1 MSKYRLSCPPPGT
14 TVWPGVS
21 ISFQLSGEGSPLRQ
35 LAYPQNLVNRLSA
48 RQCRGR
54 VRRRKVF
61 LGSRHALLSTR
72 TRTSTRV
79 PPLSRLACS
88 RAQARFFVRWNVNS
102 DEDACKLQTRTFRV
116 TPSTTCLPV
125 EHSFCTV
132 RRIFR
137 VLPRAWNGVSRILP
151 RPR

>member
-1 MSKYRLSCPPPGT
+1 MSKYRLPRPPPRT
-14 TVWPGVS
+14 TIWSGVS
-21 ISFQLSGEGSPLRQ
+21 ISFQLGGEGSPLRQ

-48 RQCRGR
+48 RQRRGA
-54 VRRRKVF
+54 RRRKVF
-61 LGSRHALLSTR
+61 LGSRHAPLSSR

-79 PPLSRLACS
+79 APLSSLACS

-102 DEDACKLQTRTFRV
+102 DEDACKLQTRTFRA
-116 TPSTTCLPV
+116 TPSTTRLPV
-125 EHSFCTV
+125 EHSFCTA